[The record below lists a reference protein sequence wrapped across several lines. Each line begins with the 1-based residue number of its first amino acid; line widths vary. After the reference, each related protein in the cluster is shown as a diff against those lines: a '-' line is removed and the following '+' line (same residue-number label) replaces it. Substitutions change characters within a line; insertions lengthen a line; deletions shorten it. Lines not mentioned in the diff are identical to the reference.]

1 MWRIAATESRM
12 LWRRGLFRWAGGV
25 LLALLSISLLL
36 ALDNYH
42 RRSVAAEFATG
53 AQRDQWLHKHIVNP
67 HVAAH
72 AGTVLFRPLDS
83 LTVLDSG
90 VDPFLGTSVFLEAH
104 RRSMLAHPSA
114 QRVPAAGRFAELTAA
129 ITLQTLVPLL
139 IVLLTTPAFAGE
151 REHGTLRHLLSLGVS
166 ARAVLL
172 GKAAGVT
179 APILGLVFPL
189 MLMGVVAV
197 SINAPLDALRAMLL
211 AVAYVLYV
219 FVWIGLGLGISVRS
233 RSSHSALAAALALWI
248 VGCFIQLEWRLLR
261 STRTVWIVLA
271 AGVAAALIATAVGL
285 SERKA
290 LQRAADDAG
299 RARQN
304 QPTTFRAALPPL
316 PSAVLSTGRAD
327 VLPQRYAYRGG
338 AGERF
343 SPFERTVG
351 IRMISGLFPERP
363 TENPSGLVLGSFDLA
378 FVVIYV
384 FPVLVLSLNYNIV
397 SDDRDS
403 GVLALVLA
411 QPVSFGRLLAA
422 KAAVRAAGLVPLIA
436 APAIVVLAAS
446 GSAARADVV
455 ARIVIWMAVVEA
467 YLSMWMALAVL
478 VNTRGYPSSLNASIL
493 ISTWLVVVVVVPA
506 IVNLTA
512 RTLVSPESMFEFTVA
527 ERAASLDINPRI
539 DAMRA
544 ARPQPLVAATRR
556 ALFEDRLTPLLI
568 RLDAEERRQQR
579 VSAMGSVLSP
589 ALLVQ
594 VVFDELAG
602 TSLGRWRR
610 FLSQLDSYIRTVD
623 VETRMA
629 PFTFREEGT
638 GETLRRL
645 LFPLLALTTVAATAM
660 TAAFRLSR
668 YSARY

>member
-248 VGCFIQLEWRLLR
+248 VGCFIVPRVAFAAVQRVAPAVTPQQFVEALEDESGEGAGFLEQRKAIEERLLKEHGVSR
-261 STRTVWIVLA
+261 PIDLPVSTWGMTLYEREVDSTKRYNEQFARLFDRYERQQRLVDVVSVFCPPLAVRTVSMALA
-271 AGVAAALIATAVGL
+271 ATDVSHYRDFAEAAERYRYTLVQRMNQIAVESRL
-285 SERKA
+285 YNSS
-290 LQRAADDAG
+290 
-299 RARQN
+299 
-304 QPTTFRAALPPL
+304 PTFANGP
-316 PSAVLSTGRAD
+316 D
-327 VLPQRYAYRGG
+327 
-338 AGERF
+338 
-343 SPFERTVG
+343 
-351 IRMISGLFPERP
+351 RP
-363 TENPSGLVLGSFDLA
+363 
-378 FVVIYV
+378 V
-384 FPVLVLSLNYNIV
+384 FPRGEEQAYASVGPFSYRPPGAAWALSRV
-397 SDDRDS
+397 AVPAS
-403 GVLALVLA
+403 ALVLW
-411 QPVSFGRLLAA
+411 SI
-422 KAAVRAAGLVPLIA
+422 AV
-436 APAIVVLAAS
+436 
-446 GSAARADVV
+446 
-455 ARIVIWMAVVEA
+455 
-467 YLSMWMALAVL
+467 AVL
-478 VNTRGYPSSLNASIL
+478 LWPSG
-493 ISTWLVVVVVVPA
+493 
-506 IVNLTA
+506 
-512 RTLVSPESMFEFTVA
+512 R
-527 ERAASLDINPRI
+527 RIN
-539 DAMRA
+539 
-544 ARPQPLVAATRR
+544 
-556 ALFEDRLTPLLI
+556 
-568 RLDAEERRQQR
+568 
-579 VSAMGSVLSP
+579 
-589 ALLVQ
+589 
-594 VVFDELAG
+594 
-602 TSLGRWRR
+602 
-610 FLSQLDSYIRTVD
+610 VD
-623 VETRMA
+623 
-629 PFTFREEGT
+629 
-638 GETLRRL
+638 
-645 LFPLLALTTVAATAM
+645 
-660 TAAFRLSR
+660 
-668 YSARY
+668 